1 MGYGARRQHG
11 NENGRPATIHGRGDR
26 CSGLFLWASPC
37 PRPTRIGGRREPVA
51 RRRKRVPPRCRPDT
65 YPRRVPAAGYG
76 SARVRSITCS
86 WATSPGRLRVGN
98 VWACRVFGLRLPRG
112 GARLSKRDRGSA
124 RVDALPKYRCSPQVM
139 GTPGLISRWGLK
151 TTATVGAV
159 FRGFIPIPRAN
170 RIRPFRIWGGYR
182 LYRRSQRVIEWQRA
196 VTRPCAQY
204 SVNECVMAHDSGL
217 VRPPDGQP
225 RHRASTIVRAR
236 FQSQPI
242 TSSRVIAVSRGTDE
256 LARKNR
262 RNPKKSESLHLCRVG
277 HPSGTR

>member
-1 MGYGARRQHG
+1 MGYGARRHDG
-11 NENGRPATIHGRGDR
+11 NENGRPATIPGRGDR
-26 CSGLFLWASPC
+26 SSGLFFGRVHAPGRHVSADGGNPWRGGGSAF
-37 PRPTRIGGRREPVA
+37 RPVVIH
-51 RRRKRVPPRCRPDT
+51 DT

-170 RIRPFRIWGGYR
+170 RIRPVRIWGGYR

-196 VTRPCAQY
+196 VTRP
-204 SVNECVMAHDSGL
+204 
-217 VRPPDGQP
+217 
-225 RHRASTIVRAR
+225 
-236 FQSQPI
+236 
-242 TSSRVIAVSRGTDE
+242 
-256 LARKNR
+256 
-262 RNPKKSESLHLCRVG
+262 
-277 HPSGTR
+277 